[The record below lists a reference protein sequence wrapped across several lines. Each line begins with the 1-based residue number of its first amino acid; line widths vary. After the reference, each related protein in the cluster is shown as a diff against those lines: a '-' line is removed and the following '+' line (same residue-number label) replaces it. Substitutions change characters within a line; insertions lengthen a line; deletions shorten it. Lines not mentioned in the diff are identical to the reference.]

1 MMDDF
6 VVEYISTDY
15 FLSLAFRRDFSC
27 PSLYVFETF
36 QQRIHHP
43 AKKHLVPC
51 HSRGTLRVSRGVT
64 KFSLFFSFFF
74 KLKKN
79 SFSNIFLV
87 LNELLFLSSSVLL
100 HSLSLVSFSYQIS
113 IWLMMFGRDDGI
125 EQRGGGGGR
134 ISRKATFFGLTVN
147 DWRRVVVEEEED
159 K

>member
-64 KFSLFFSFFF
+64 KFSLFFFSFFF

-100 HSLSLVSFSYQIS
+100 HSLSRLFFIS
-113 IWLMMFGRDDGI
+113 NFHLIDDVWKRRRDRATRWWWRPYIPKGNFFRFDG
-125 EQRGGGGGR
+125 
-134 ISRKATFFGLTVN
+134 
-147 DWRRVVVEEEED
+147 
-159 K
+159 